1 MRLYPHSC
9 NNIIQF
15 KPSGSSAS
23 PSPFGGV
30 MRKRKNLISSHK
42 LDLRTRSK
50 LYATVVIFAAF
61 LGEILLMFGA
71 FGVIMLWIVAGSK

>member
-1 MRLYPHSC
+1 
-9 NNIIQF
+9 
-15 KPSGSSAS
+15 
-23 PSPFGGV
+23 